1 MPAERLAV
9 LGDIH
14 ANAAALSAV
23 LADVAGGGI
32 ERGVLTCDLVMRGE
46 EPEECVAEVRRL
58 GWTCVLGNTDGKVA
72 DGRPRDPDHPKA
84 GRPGSRAW
92 TLNRL
97 SDESL
102 EFLSSLQLVER
113 VPLGPATIA
122 VMHGSPTD
130 PNGTIDAGTPK
141 RRLAK
146 LAEELGADC
155 IVTGHTHEPLVR
167 KAAGVLVVN
176 PGSVGEALRG
186 DLHPRWAWLEARK
199 SGLRAHLERVD
210 GMVARVRTL

>member
-32 ERGVLTCDLVMRGE
+32 ERGVLTGDLVMRGE

-102 EFLSSLQLVER
+102 EFLRSLQLVER

-167 KAAGVLVVN
+167 QAAGVLVVN

-199 SGLRAHLERVD
+199 SGLRAHLVRVD
-210 GMVARVRTL
+210 EMLARVRMP

>member
-1 MPAERLAV
+1 MPVERLAV

-14 ANAAALSAV
+14 ANAAALRAV
-23 LADVAGGGI
+23 LAAVAGGGI
-32 ERGVLTCDLVMRGE
+32 ERGVLTGDLVMRGE

-102 EFLSSLQLVER
+102 EFLRSLQLVER

-167 KAAGVLVVN
+167 QAAGVLVVN

-199 SGLRAHLERVD
+199 SGLRAHLVRVD
-210 GMVARVRTL
+210 EMLARVRMP

>member
-9 LGDIH
+9 LGDVH
-14 ANAAALSAV
+14 ANAVALRAV
-23 LADVAGGGI
+23 LADVAGAGI
-32 ERGVLTCDLVMRGE
+32 ERGVFTGDLVMRGE

-58 GWTCVLGNTDGKVA
+58 GWACVLGNTDGKVA
-72 DGRPRDPDHPKA
+72 DGRPRDDDHPKA
-84 GRPGSRAW
+84 ARPGSRAW
-92 TLNRL
+92 TLNHL
-97 SDESL
+97 SDGSL
-102 EFLSSLQLVER
+102 AFLASLQLVER
-113 VPLGPATIA
+113 VPLGPATVA
-122 VMHGSPTD
+122 VMHGSPDD

-167 KAAGVLVVN
+167 QAGGVLVVN

-199 SGLRAHLERVD
+199 SGLRAHLERVTD
-210 GMVARVRTL
+210 ALARVRAD

>member
-32 ERGVLTCDLVMRGE
+32 ERGVLTGDLVMRGE

-102 EFLSSLQLVER
+102 EFLRSLQLVER

-167 KAAGVLVVN
+167 QAAGLLVVN

-199 SGLRAHLERVD
+199 SGLRAHLVRVD
-210 GMVARVRTL
+210 EMLARVRMP

>member
-9 LGDIH
+9 LGDVH
-14 ANAAALSAV
+14 ANAAALRAV
-23 LADVAGGGI
+23 LADVDGAGI
-32 ERGVLTCDLVMRGE
+32 ERGVLTGDLVMRGE

-72 DGRPRDPDHPKA
+72 DGRPRDSDHPKA

-102 EFLSSLQLVER
+102 EYLGSLRLVER

-130 PNGTIDAGTPK
+130 PNGTIDAGTSK
-141 RRLAK
+141 RRLAR
-146 LAEELGADC
+146 LAEELAADC

-199 SGLRAHLERVD
+199 SGLRAHLERVSD
-210 GMVARVRTL
+210 GLARVRAY

>member
-1 MPAERLAV
+1 MPAERLAL
-9 LGDIH
+9 LGDVH
-14 ANAAALSAV
+14 ANATALRAV
-23 LADVAGGGI
+23 LADVARAGLK
-32 ERGVLTCDLVMRGE
+32 RGVITGDLVMRGE

-58 GWTCVLGNTDGKVA
+58 GWPCVLGNTDSKVA
-72 DGRPRDPDHPKA
+72 DGRPRDADHPKA

-102 EFLSSLQLVER
+102 AFLGTLPLVER
-113 VPLGPATIA
+113 VALGPATIA

-141 RRLAK
+141 RRLAR
-146 LAEELGADC
+146 LAEELEADC

-167 KAAGVLVVN
+167 KAGGVLVVN

-186 DLHPRWAWLEARK
+186 DFHPRWAWVEAHK
-199 SGLRAHLERVD
+199 SGLRAHLERVND
-210 GMVARVRTL
+210 SLARVRMA

>member
-1 MPAERLAV
+1 MPAERLAL
-9 LGDIH
+9 LGDVH
-14 ANAAALSAV
+14 ANGAALRVV
-23 LADVAGGGI
+23 LADVSRAGL
-32 ERGVLTCDLVMRGE
+32 ERGVLTGDLVMRGE

-58 GWTCVLGNTDGKVA
+58 GWPCVMGNTDSKVA

-84 GRPGSRAW
+84 ARPGSRAW
-92 TLNRL
+92 TLNHL

-102 EFLSSLQLVER
+102 EFLKSLRLVEL

-146 LAEELGADC
+146 LAEGLAADC

-167 KAAGVLVVN
+167 QAAGVLVVN

-210 GMVARVRTL
+210 ETVARVRVP